1 MLGARTSLTQDPS
14 RSILH
19 GNLFPCKTFSTGF
32 LDFDPKVNY
41 YHTLGVQETA
51 SEAEIK
57 RSFYALAKKYH
68 PDANKSSQNGQ
79 PEANTAAKSKIE
91 DANEERFK

>member
-1 MLGARTSLTQDPS
+1 MLGGGTSLPQDPS
-14 RSILH
+14 RIIFH
-19 GNLFPCKTFSTGF
+19 GKALPLKRFSSGF

-51 SEAEIK
+51 SDAEIK

-68 PDANKSSQNGQ
+68 PDANKSAQNG
-79 PEANTAAKSKIE
+79 PAEADSAAKTKLE

>member
-1 MLGARTSLTQDPS
+1 MLGGGTSLAQDPS

-19 GNLFPCKTFSTGF
+19 GKALLYRNFSNGY

-51 SEAEIK
+51 SDAEIK

-68 PDANKSSQNGQ
+68 PDANKSAQNGQ
-79 PEANTAAKSKIE
+79 PEANTAAKTKIE

>member
-1 MLGARTSLTQDPS
+1 LPY
-14 RSILH
+14 
-19 GNLFPCKTFSTGF
+19 KKFSNGF

-57 RSFYALAKKYH
+57 RSFYSLAKKYH
-68 PDANKSSQNGQ
+68 PDANKSAKNGQ
-79 PEANTAAKSKIE
+79 PEANTAATTKIE

>member
-1 MLGARTSLTQDPS
+1 MLGGGPSLAQDPS
-14 RSILH
+14 CSILN
-19 GNLFPCKTFSTGF
+19 GKALPYKKFSTSF

-51 SEAEIK
+51 SDAEIK

-68 PDANKSSQNGQ
+68 PDANKSAQNGQ
-79 PEANTAAKSKIE
+79 PEANTAAKTKIE